1 MISSSPFAFNWLFE
15 HAECAPQAPAV
26 GTPAGWLTYQQLAD
40 RVRRLATAFR
50 AAGMAAHS
58 RVLVALANGP
68 AAVAV
73 SLAIQAIGACA
84 VELDVE
90 WGIEPIAAIA
100 SQTGAQFAVILS
112 KNALVWSQT
121 RHKWTHLFL
130 VHPST
135 QPEPTFETPKR
146 EALSWISHDGDMP
159 HVECDPSAID
169 ISLAPDTPALL
180 VYTSGSTG
188 GPRGVIHT
196 HKNISANTRSICE
209 YLELG
214 PQDRVMSILPL
225 YYCYGK
231 SLLQTHLCA
240 GGSIFFDH
248 RFTYPHVV
256 MESIREQQCTGFA
269 GVPLT
274 FELLKRLVNVK
285 ALQLSSLRYVTQ
297 AGGGMQ
303 PETIRWAREAFAPA
317 QLYVMYGQTEAT
329 ARLSY
334 LPPRDAV
341 AKEGSIGRGIPGVEL
356 NIVDDAG
363 VPCADGVTG
372 HIVARGDNVTPGYFC
387 DSVGTAEILKD
398 GWLWTGDLAYRDSD
412 GFLFVSGRVK
422 EILKVGGHRVSAVE
436 IEQEI
441 CRHLDVQEAAV
452 VGAPDEIEGEI
463 PVAFVV
469 AKPGATVD
477 GPALRKFCRERL
489 PIYKVPKMVYF
500 VAALPRTGAGK
511 VSKSEL
517 RAKIE
522 LA

>member
-1 MISSSPFAFNWLFE
+1 MSSSSPFVFDWLFE
-15 HAECAPQAPAV
+15 HAECQPHAPAV
-26 GTPAGWLTYQQLAD
+26 GTPAGWLSYQQLAE

-50 AAGMAAHS
+50 AAGMAAQS

-73 SLAIQAIGACA
+73 SLAIQAVGACA
-84 VELDVE
+84 VELDVD
-90 WGIEPIAAIA
+90 WGADHVAAIA
-100 SQTGAQFAVILS
+100 NQTEAEFAVILGR
-112 KNALVWSQT
+112 NALLWSQVRHTWT
-121 RHKWTHLFL
+121 RLFI

-135 QPEPTFETPKR
+135 QPEPPYEAPQR
-146 EALSWISHDGDMP
+146 EALAWISEDGDMP
-159 HVECDPSAID
+159 DVHADKSAVEGILD
-169 ISLAPDTPALL
+169 PDTPALL

-188 GPRGVIHT
+188 GPRGVIQT
-196 HKNISANTRSICE
+196 HKNISANTRSICQ

-256 MESIREQQCTGFA
+256 MEAIREQRCTGFA

-274 FELLKRLVNVK
+274 FELLKRLVNVTS
-285 ALQLSSLRYVTQ
+285 LDLSTLRYVTQ

-317 QLYVMYGQTEAT
+317 RLYVMYGQTEAT

-334 LPPRDAV
+334 LPPECAV
-341 AKEGSIGRGIPGVEL
+341 EKEGSIGRGIPGVEL
-356 NIVDDAG
+356 QIVDQDG
-363 VPCADGVTG
+363 VPCADGVRG
-372 HIVARGDNVTPGYFC
+372 QVVARGDNVTPGYFR
-387 DSVGTAEILKD
+387 DPEGTSEILKD
-398 GWLWTGDLAYRDSD
+398 GWLWTGDLGHRDAD
-412 GFLFVSGRVK
+412 GFVFLSGRLK

-452 VGAPDEIEGEI
+452 VGAPDDIEGEI
-463 PVAFVV
+463 PIAFVV
-469 AKPGATVD
+469 ARPGAVVD
-477 GPALRKFCRERL
+477 GPALRKFCRDRL
-489 PIYKVPKMVYF
+489 PIYKVPKLVYF
-500 VAALPRTGAGK
+500 VSELPRTGAGK

-517 RAKIE
+517 REKIN
-522 LA
+522 LG

>member
-1 MISSSPFAFNWLFE
+1 MISSPFAFDWLFE
-15 HAECAPQAPAV
+15 HARCHPEAPAV
-26 GTPAGWLTYQQLAD
+26 GTPGGWVTYEQLAL

-50 AAGMAAHS
+50 AAGMAAGC

-84 VELDVE
+84 VELDVD
-90 WGIEPIAAIA
+90 WGAEPVAAIA

-112 KNALVWSQT
+112 RNALVWSQV
-121 RHKWTHLFL
+121 RHKWTHLFI
-130 VHPST
+130 VHSST
-135 QPEPTFETPKR
+135 HSEPTYEAPPR
-146 EALSWISHDGDMP
+146 EALSWISDDGDMP
-159 HVECDPSAID
+159 GMDCHPLAVDG
-169 ISLAPDTPALL
+169 SLDPDTPALL

-196 HKNISANTRSICE
+196 HKNISANTRSICQ

-214 PQDRVMSILPL
+214 RQDRVMSILPL

-231 SLLQTHLCA
+231 SLLQTHLLA

-248 RFTYPHVV
+248 RFTYPHVI

-285 ALQLSSLRYVTQ
+285 SMQLSSLRYVTQ

-317 QLYVMYGQTEAT
+317 QLFVMYGQTEAT

-334 LPPRDAV
+334 LPPECAV
-341 AKEGSIGRGIPGVEL
+341 EKQGSIGRGIPGVEL
-356 NIVDDAG
+356 NIVDEAG
-363 VPCADGVTG
+363 VPCAEGVTG
-372 HIVARGDNVTPGYFC
+372 HIVARGENVTPGYFE
-387 DSVGTAEILKD
+387 DPEGTADILKD
-398 GWLWTGDLAYRDSD
+398 GWLWTGDLGYRDAD
-412 GFLFVSGRVK
+412 GFVFVSGRVK

-469 AKPGATVD
+469 TKPGAIVD
-477 GPALRKFCRERL
+477 GPALRKFCRDRL

-511 VSKSEL
+511 ISKSEL
-517 RAKIE
+517 RAKIQ
-522 LA
+522 LG